1 MTTIVQQDRGDFYVN
16 EPTVTF
22 NTATT
27 KLWLRSEYSQEY
39 EGPFDVTLITQTDR
53 YAKLIVAF
61 PADFDVNHKN
71 GFYTYYI
78 GQGSDAQPD
87 LIFNQDIVK
96 IITEP
101 GGAPGEDEY
110 ISTNERRKADV
121 YYRPNY

>member
-1 MTTIVQQDRGDFYVN
+1 MTTTVQLNRGDFYVN
-16 EPTVTF
+16 NPTITF
-22 NTATT
+22 STITT

-53 YAKLIVAF
+53 YAKLIVEF
-61 PADFDVNHKN
+61 PNDWDENHKN

-78 GQGSDAQPD
+78 GQGANTQPD
-87 LIFNQDIVK
+87 IIYTQDIVK

-101 GGAPGEDEY
+101 GGGAGEDEY
-110 ISTNERRKADV
+110 ISTNERREADV